1 MKSNYDKKLKLF
13 LILAYIYLNM
23 IDIISW
29 DKLKP
34 YNSTQN
40 KSFEELCF
48 QICLEEYK
56 NEGRFNRIDDSGGGD
71 GVEFYLELTNGDIW
85 GWQCKFFGRFDEGGR
100 KEQIKK
106 SLHTAYNKHGNK
118 LKRWILCSKNSLTN
132 EEKKWFDGVGNLKH
146 NGFIVLPTSSN
157 IIIDHWGDSIIL
169 NLLRKHPSIYKFF
182 FSDKILDE
190 NWFKEKF
197 ELIYNSNVIKSKYL
211 DSLHVKGEVDDFITS
226 RLGGKELVNLIE
238 KNEDNIGIYH
248 FQKEFNGEI
257 NRIRNEENKFEF
269 NEIYQEIKSFI
280 FENKYDT
287 IVNDG
292 AKLLN
297 DIKSHFLADNY
308 KLSVS
313 LETKIEDYKNR
324 YRDFYEAYM
333 SYKNSEK
340 LKSIHWDNE
349 ELEKNESSKDKIKKC
364 RETLLGPYF
373 TLRNYDYFLG
383 TFEEL
388 ITLKSNEVHING
400 NASKGKTHI
409 SVDIVKKQ
417 LDKNKPA
424 VFVFGKSFKSD
435 LPLKE
440 QLRSILDLP
449 TDWTISDFLSVLDIA
464 GRIKKTKAILLIDG
478 LNEAVKWKFVW
489 GDNLE
494 ELINEINAKYP
505 NILFIT
511 TFRTSYKKE
520 LFPKDYFNYDSCNY
534 AKLIRINGFTNYNLN
549 EAMDKYFK
557 YYNITLI
564 HSSEAVNAFS
574 EPLYL
579 KIFCE
584 TKQGKS
590 VSFQNEDLF
599 DVFEEYLI
607 KCNENISEK
616 LGKELRFN
624 KNFTINILEK
634 ISKSLWENSSREID
648 FEYAIHNIFD
658 QEEFLVFEKEDLLI
672 FRDWNNV
679 EVITFTYDL
688 LSGYLIAK
696 NLFKSIDSEEKLN
709 TIIKSTKFKNELL
722 NRKTCH
728 PLFNDILRSFCVLAI
743 KKFGLNFYSS
753 IKNETLNDY
762 LLKSIF
768 EVNQKKIIDNKS
780 ITINIIKENFK
791 DVSKHNLIYSLFKNT
806 DLDSQ
811 NPLNINL
818 LSDLLFNM
826 KVSERDL
833 SWTEHIRSNNY
844 IYDKKYRNFLIGF
857 EEASK
862 SKRKLRTDK
871 IHLAAKK
878 TMWFLTSTNREFRD
892 LSTRALYYYGR
903 KFSNEYLEL
912 VKYSLSVNDPYIWE
926 RTLAALYGVVMA
938 KHNNDENFKKKL
950 LPKIVLCLFELI
962 FKNEAPFATTH
973 ILARDYASKII
984 EIGLLHHNDL
994 LKPEEILLTTAPFTI
1009 GGNRNPNEF
1018 DYEKKEGIFSEPI
1031 SMDFSNYTIGR
1042 IVEGGHSY
1050 SDPPEKKKVR
1060 RQIYARIYELGWNEA
1075 QFNEI
1080 DGRIRSESYRSRT
1093 EQAHTE
1099 RYGKKYSWI
1108 AYFEIAGLRIDN
1120 KLIEDDWDRFRFSD
1134 ADIDPSFPERAKNKK
1149 FVLKDYLGDSKQS
1162 LLEWYINGGKPDIN
1176 EYLKID
1182 KLKGHDESWI
1192 CLDGFIVQ
1200 ERKKI
1205 NREVFVFIRGL
1216 LVKND
1221 KYEEL
1226 KKLLIKK
1233 KDIGGRFLPDPRSNY
1248 YSFAGELYCI
1258 RESVADNSCIISF
1271 EANRKTVKVK
1281 KGDPGYFARP
1291 VFDKNKIKYSYPE
1304 FIEIDSVTYDEYEVL
1319 LPVMDYSWESNHS
1332 ELNQAGHETVISK
1345 ELANSLNLINK
1356 PQTFDLFD
1364 DKGNLASHNLFYKK
1378 NYNNNHR
1385 FTYLRKDLL
1394 DKFLLENDYKLIWG
1408 IWGERNVRFKDID
1421 YSRKFHRDNKVS
1433 DLQIFSDVI
1442 EYK

>member
-1 MKSNYDKKLKLF
+1 
-13 LILAYIYLNM
+13 M
-23 IDIISW
+23 IDLIAW

-48 QICLEEYK
+48 QICLEDYK
-56 NEGRFNRIDDSGGGD
+56 NEGSFTRIDDSGGGD
-71 GVEFYLELTNGDIW
+71 GIEFYLELTNGDIW

-106 SLHTAYNKHGNK
+106 SLQTAYKKHGDK
-118 LKRWILCSKNSLTN
+118 LKKWTLCSKNSLTN
-132 EEKKWFDGVGNLKH
+132 EEKKWFDNVGNLKH
-146 NGFIVLPTSSN
+146 NGSTVLPLGN
-157 IIIDHWGDSIIL
+157 KIIIDHWGDSIIL
-169 NLLRKHPSIYKFF
+169 NLLRKYQSIYKFF

-211 DSLHVKGEVDDFITS
+211 DSLHVKGEVDDFITR
-226 RLGGKELVNLIE
+226 RLGGKDLADLIE

-248 FQKEFNGEI
+248 FKKEFNEEI
-257 NRIRNEENKFEF
+257 SRIRNEENKFEF
-269 NEIYQEIKSFI
+269 DEIYQEIKSFL

-287 IVNDG
+287 IVDDG
-292 AKLLN
+292 SKLLD

-313 LETKIEDYKNR
+313 LETKIDEYKNR
-324 YRDFYEAYM
+324 YRDFYEAYI
-333 SYKNSEK
+333 SYKNSSK
-340 LKSIHWDNE
+340 LKSIHWDDE
-349 ELEKNESSKDKIKKC
+349 ELEDSESSKEKIKKC

-388 ITLKSNEVHING
+388 ITLKSNEIHISG

-435 LPLKE
+435 LPLKD

-449 TDWTISDFLSVLDIA
+449 TDWTISDFLSILDVA
-464 GRIKKTKAILLIDG
+464 GRIKNTKAILLIDG
-478 LNEAVKWKFVW
+478 LNEAIKWKSVW

-494 ELINEINAKYP
+494 ELINEINTKYP

-520 LFPKDYFNYDSCNY
+520 LFPKDYFNYDPYSY
-534 AKLIRINGFTNYNLN
+534 DKLVRVNGFTHYNLN

-557 YYNITLI
+557 HYDITLVN
-564 HSSEAVNAFS
+564 SSGAVNAFS

-607 KCNENISEK
+607 KCNESISEK

-624 KNFTINILEK
+624 KKFTINILEK
-634 ISKSLWENSSREID
+634 ISESLWENSSREID
-648 FEYAIHNIFD
+648 FEYAINNIFNE
-658 QEEFLVFEKEDLLI
+658 EEFLVFEKEDLLI

-696 NLFKSIDSEEKLN
+696 NLFKSINSEEKLN
-709 TIIKSTKFKNELL
+709 VLIKSTKFKNELL

-743 KKFGLNFYSS
+743 KKFGLSFYSS

-780 ITINIIKENFK
+780 VAVNIIKENFK
-791 DVSKHNLIYSLFKNT
+791 DFNKHNLIFNLFKNT
-806 DLDSQ
+806 ELDSQ
-811 NPLNINL
+811 NPLNIDL
-818 LSDLLFNM
+818 LSNLLFNM
-826 KVSERDL
+826 KVSDRDL
-833 SWTEHIRSNNY
+833 SWTEYIRSNNFIRDNEY
-844 IYDKKYRNFLIGF
+844 KKFLNGF
-857 EEASK
+857 EVACK
-862 SKRKLRTDK
+862 SKTKFKTDK
-871 IHLAAKK
+871 VHLAAKK
-878 TMWFLTSTNREFRD
+878 TIWFLTSTNRELRD

-903 KFSNEYLEL
+903 KYPDKFLEL
-912 VKYSLSVNDPYIWE
+912 VVYSLSINDPYVWE
-926 RTLAALYGVVMA
+926 RTLAAMYGVVMA
-938 KHNNDENFKKKL
+938 KHSNDENFKKL
-950 LPKIVLCLFELI
+950 FLPRIALTIFESI
-962 FKNEAPFATTH
+962 FKKEAPFSTTH
-973 ILARDYASKII
+973 ILARDYASKTI

-994 LKPEEILLTTAPFTI
+994 LKPEEVLLATAPFTI

-1018 DYEKKEGIFSEPI
+1018 DYEKEEGIFSEPI

-1075 QFNEI
+1075 EFNDI
-1080 DGRIRSESYRSRT
+1080 DGRIRSQGYRART

-1120 KLIEDDWDRFRFSD
+1120 KLIEDNWDRFRFSD

-1149 FVLKDYLGDSKQS
+1149 FVLKDYLGDSKQP
-1162 LLEWYINGGKPDIN
+1162 LLEWYTNGGIPDIN

-1182 KLKGHDESWI
+1182 KLKGHDGSWI

-1205 NREVFVFIRGL
+1205 NREFFVFIRGL
-1216 LVKND
+1216 LVKKD

-1226 KKLLIKK
+1226 KEHLIKK
-1233 KDIGGRFLPDPRSNY
+1233 EDIGGRFLPDPRSNY
-1248 YSFAGELYCI
+1248 YTFAGELYCI
-1258 RESVADNSCIISF
+1258 RESVDDNSCIISF
-1271 EANRKTVKVK
+1271 EADRKTVKVK
-1281 KGDPGYFARP
+1281 KGEPGYFARP
-1291 VFDKNKIKYSYPE
+1291 IFDKNKIKYSYPE
-1304 FIEIDSVTYDEYEVL
+1304 FIELDSVTYDECEVL
-1319 LPVMDYSWESNHS
+1319 LPVMEYSWESSHS
-1332 ELNQAGHETVISK
+1332 ELNKSGHETVISK
-1345 ELANSLNLINK
+1345 ELANALNLINK
-1356 PQTFDLFD
+1356 AQTFDLFD
-1364 DKGNLASHNLFYKK
+1364 EKGSLASQNLFYNKDF
-1378 NYNNNHR
+1378 NNNHR

-1421 YSRKFHRDNKVS
+1421 YSRKFHTDNKVS